1 MDASGPDLDVQFV
14 YLTRIELLNI
24 VVQMIR
30 LMRQRALRV
39 ELARR
44 CPQPAMRQ
52 GGVRIIRSRKRYLF
66 EVRRK
71 QSQDDKD
78 VGIVRRGGDEQLGG
92 RRDRQRVES
101 LRSPLH

>member
-1 MDASGPDLDVQFV
+1 MDASWPDLDVQFV
-14 YLTRIELLNI
+14 YLTRNELLNL

-30 LMRQRALRV
+30 LMRQRALRI

-52 GGVRIIRSRKRYLF
+52 GGVRIIRSGKSYLF

-71 QSQDDKD
+71 QTQDDKD
-78 VGIVRRGGDEQLGG
+78 VGIVGRGGDEQFRG
-92 RRDRQRVES
+92 RRADDLDVIWQR
-101 LRSPLH
+101 R